1 MISRRNFLKL
11 AGLSTLALGSG
22 YLTGKLTQSSKPVYY
37 SIHGFI
43 PEDEKI
49 TKKILT
55 AFKNKVRSNSE
66 ALTLSDS
73 KFGEVITR
81 LDKEFYNSNYNSE
94 GKITYTLKRLR
105 KPIDSDLIISD
116 DNNTVMSLDD
126 FSGNLFN
133 LRNEL
138 RGRKADYVL
147 TVEYREEDFLSS
159 LFKSNKKEVVI
170 ENEKGVA
177 EKISLSKNYKNISV
191 SGIQGKTDIAITNG
205 TVRVLSSACRHEIC
219 KQTIASKAGDII
231 ACAPNKVLI
240 KIV

>member
-22 YLTGKLTQSSKPVYY
+22 YLTGKINLSSKPVYY

-43 PEDEKI
+43 PEDEQI
-49 TKKILT
+49 IIKILV
-55 AFKNKVRSNSE
+55 AFKNKVKSNSE

-81 LDKEFYNSNYNSE
+81 LDKEYYNSNYNSE
-94 GKITYTLKRLR
+94 GKIIYTLKRLR
-105 KPIDSDLIISD
+105 KPIDSDIIISD

-126 FSGNLFN
+126 FSSNLFN
-133 LRNEL
+133 VRNEL
-138 RGRKADYVL
+138 RGRKADYIL
-147 TVEYREEDFLSS
+147 TAEYREENFLSS
-159 LFKSNKKEVVI
+159 LFKSNKKEIVI
-170 ENEKGVA
+170 ENEKGVT
-177 EKISLSKNYKNISV
+177 EKISSSKDYKNISV
-191 SGIQGKTDIAITNG
+191 SGIQGKTDVEITNG
-205 TVRVLSSACRHEIC
+205 IVRVLSSACRHEIC

>member
-22 YLTGKLTQSSKPVYY
+22 YLTGKINLSSKPVYY

-43 PEDEKI
+43 PEDEQI
-49 TKKILT
+49 IKKILV
-55 AFKNKVRSNSE
+55 AFKNKVKSNSE

-81 LDKEFYNSNYNSE
+81 LDKEYYNSNYNSE
-94 GKITYTLKRLR
+94 GKIIYTLKRLR
-105 KPIDSDLIISD
+105 KPIDSDIIISD

-126 FSGNLFN
+126 FSSNLFN
-133 LRNEL
+133 VRNEL
-138 RGRKADYVL
+138 RGRKADYIL
-147 TVEYREEDFLSS
+147 TAEYREENFLSS
-159 LFKSNKKEVVI
+159 LFKSNKKEIVI
-170 ENEKGVA
+170 ENEKGVT
-177 EKISLSKNYKNISV
+177 EKISSSKDYKNISV
-191 SGIQGKTDIAITNG
+191 SGIQGKTDVEITNG
-205 TVRVLSSACRHEIC
+205 IVRVLSSACRHEIC